1 MARSAEDRAAGAATI
16 PRPMPT
22 RPMPTVPAQHK
33 PSHEPKLRAPRCS
46 IARIRRLG
54 ARDAA
59 QALPEPARMLLACR
73 HTVFIVV
80 TLAVFQLPTFWLNA
94 DAE

>member
-1 MARSAEDRAAGAATI
+1 M
-16 PRPMPT
+16 
-22 RPMPTVPAQHK
+22 QHK
-33 PSHEPKLRAPRCS
+33 PSNEPKLGKPRCS

-59 QALPEPARMLLACR
+59 RVLTEPARMMLTWG
-73 HTVFIVV
+73 HTEAIVV
-80 TLAVFQLPTFWLNA
+80 TAAVFQLPTSWLNA